1 MTTCRKIIVLSSTVA
16 LMMALTVSNQTHEQ
30 EPVVDR
36 IARYIGSENDDVDP
50 ERLEGIARSVLEES
64 KRHGIDYRLVLA
76 VMKVESNFRHT
87 VVSSRGARGLLQVK
101 PSLAKHIAEDAG
113 VEWRG
118 AKTLDDPNKNV
129 KIGVHFLANLIDD
142 FEHLHL
148 ALQAYNVGPTRLKQ
162 ILTQKNNPRSGF
174 ARSVFAEYEIICSV
188 LPAA

>member
-1 MTTCRKIIVLSSTVA
+1 MTTCKKIIVLSSTVA
-16 LMMALTVSNQTHEQ
+16 LMMALTVSHQTQEQ

-36 IARYIGSENDDVDP
+36 IARYIGSENDDIDP
-50 ERLEGIARSVLEES
+50 ERLQSIARSVFDES
-64 KRHGIDYRLVLA
+64 RRHGIDYRLVLA
-76 VMKVESNFRHT
+76 VMKVESNFRQT

-118 AKTLDDPNKNV
+118 AKTLDDPHKNV

-148 ALQAYNVGPTRLKQ
+148 ALQAYNMGPTRLRQ
-162 ILTQKNNPRSGF
+162 ILSQKNNPRSTF
-174 ARSVFAEYEIICSV
+174 TRNVFAEYDAICSI
-188 LPAA
+188 LPAP